1 MLPLPYSVPVKFLH
15 LSDLHL
21 GKRLRE
27 YDLLEDASFMLQ
39 EALSLAKREALD
51 AILVAGDVYDT
62 GAPSGAAQKV
72 LGTFL
77 ADCAEARIPVLLI
90 AGNHDSSDRLSYLS
104 EFARRGGVHI
114 ATEAKDVLSPVSIK
128 GVDFHLLPYQSRA
141 SLSLALGEE
150 FPSLGEGISS
160 LFSLLPEK
168 KGPRVLLA
176 HQLVLP
182 SSGKPLVPGGSET
195 ALPLVAG
202 EDGYE
207 VGGTGNLPLS
217 LFDGF
222 DYLALG
228 HIHKRTK
235 VCSHGYYPGA
245 PLKFE
250 RDEAGQERDF
260 LVVEID
266 EVGNVSVQGF
276 PWKPLHDVVL
286 LQGTLEEILSTEGH
300 EGDYVFALLEDRERV
315 EEPMRRLKARFPLAA
330 WVGYRRMEGRALL
343 SSPKAGERKEPLL
356 LFEEFHKAMLGKEM
370 GEEEKEYAKA
380 VFHEATGEGDRE

>member
-27 YDLLEDASFMLQ
+27 YDLLEDASFMLK
-39 EALSLAKREALD
+39 EALSLAIRERLD
-51 AILVAGDVYDT
+51 AIIIAGDVYDT
-62 GAPSGAAQKV
+62 GAPSGAAQKA

-77 ADCAEARIPVLLI
+77 ADSAEAGIPVLII
-90 AGNHDSSDRLSYLS
+90 AGNHDSPDRLSYLS
-104 EFARRGGVHI
+104 EFARRNGVHI
-114 ATEAKDVLSPVSIK
+114 AFEAKDVLSPVSIK

-150 FPSLGEGISS
+150 FPSLEEGIRS

-168 KGPRVLLA
+168 KRPRVLLA

-182 SSGKPLVPGGSET
+182 SSGSPLVPGGSET
-195 ALPLVAG
+195 ALPLVQG

-235 VCSHGYYPGA
+235 VSSHAYYPGA

-250 RDEAGQERDF
+250 RDEAGQRRDF

-266 EVGNVSVQGF
+266 VEGKVRTKDF
-276 PWKPLHDVVL
+276 PWKPLHEVVL
-286 LQGTLEEILSTEGH
+286 LEGTLEEILRTNGH
-300 EGDYVFALLEDRERV
+300 ENDYVFALLEDKERV
-315 EEPMRRLKARFPLAA
+315 EEPMRRLKAKFPLAA
-330 WVGYRRMEGRALL
+330 WVGYKRMEGAAPFCL
-343 SSPKAGERKEPLL
+343 PKAGERKDPLL

-370 GEEEKEYAKA
+370 GEEEKGY
-380 VFHEATGEGDRE
+380 VRDVLHEATGEGDGR

>member
-1 MLPLPYSVPVKFLH
+1 MLK
-15 LSDLHL
+15 
-21 GKRLRE
+21 
-27 YDLLEDASFMLQ
+27 
-39 EALSLAKREALD
+39 EALSLARREGLD
-51 AILVAGDVYDT
+51 AILIAGDIYDT

-72 LGTFL
+72 LGAFL

-90 AGNHDSSDRLSYLS
+90 AGNHDSPDRLSYLS
-104 EFARRGGVHI
+104 EFARREGIHI
-114 ATEAKDVLSPVSIK
+114 AFEAKDVLLPVSIK

-160 LFSLLPEK
+160 LLSRLTEK
-168 KGPRVLLA
+168 RRPRVLLA

-195 ALPLVAG
+195 ALPLVLG

-217 LFDGF
+217 LFEGF

-250 RDEAGQERDF
+250 RDEAKDRRDF

-266 EVGNVSVQGF
+266 GEGNVAVQDF

-286 LQGTLEEILSTEGH
+286 LEGTLEEILSTEGH

-343 SSPKAGERKEPLL
+343 SSPKVGERKEPLL

-380 VFHEATGEGDRE
+380 VLHEATGEGDRE

>member
-1 MLPLPYSVPVKFLH
+1 MKFLH

-27 YDLLEDASFMLQ
+27 YDLLEDSAFMLK
-39 EALSLAKREALD
+39 EALSLARREGLD
-51 AILVAGDVYDT
+51 AILIAGDIYDT

-72 LGTFL
+72 LGAFL

-90 AGNHDSSDRLSYLS
+90 AGNHDSPDRLSYLS
-104 EFARRGGVHI
+104 EFARREGIHI
-114 ATEAKDVLSPVSIK
+114 AFEAKDVLLPVSIK

-160 LFSLLPEK
+160 LLSRLPEK
-168 KGPRVLLA
+168 RRPRVLLA

-195 ALPLVAG
+195 ALPLVLG

-217 LFDGF
+217 LFEGF

-250 RDEAGQERDF
+250 RDEAKDRRDF

-266 EVGNVSVQGF
+266 GEGNVSVQDF

-286 LQGTLEEILSTEGH
+286 LEGTLEEILSTEGH

-330 WVGYRRMEGRALL
+330 WVGYRRMEGSALL
-343 SSPKAGERKEPLL
+343 SSRGAGERKDPLA
-356 LFEEFHKAMLGKEM
+356 LFEEFHKEMLGKEM

-380 VFHEATGEGDRE
+380 VFHEATGEGDRG

>member
-1 MLPLPYSVPVKFLH
+1 
-15 LSDLHL
+15 
-21 GKRLRE
+21 
-27 YDLLEDASFMLQ
+27 MLQ

-128 GVDFHLLPYQSRA
+128 GVNFHLLPYQSRA

-266 EVGNVSVQGF
+266 GEGKASARFF

-300 EGDYVFALLEDRERV
+300 EGDYVFALLEDRERA

-343 SSPKAGERKEPLL
+343 SSPKARERKEPLL